1 MVDNQHKQ
9 ISGYRDLTQHEI
21 DAMNS
26 IKAAERDIARLWR
39 QISELPNVDRR
50 DMALAKTYLE
60 DGFSRFVRAVA
71 RPEPA
76 F

>member
-9 ISGYRDLTQHEI
+9 ISGYRDLSQAEI

-26 IKAAERDIARLWR
+26 IKAVEKELGALWR
-39 QISELPNVDRR
+39 QISELPGVDRR
-50 DMALAKTYLE
+50 DLALAKTYLE
-60 DGFSRFVRAVA
+60 NGFMRFVRSVA
-71 RPEPA
+71 RPEER